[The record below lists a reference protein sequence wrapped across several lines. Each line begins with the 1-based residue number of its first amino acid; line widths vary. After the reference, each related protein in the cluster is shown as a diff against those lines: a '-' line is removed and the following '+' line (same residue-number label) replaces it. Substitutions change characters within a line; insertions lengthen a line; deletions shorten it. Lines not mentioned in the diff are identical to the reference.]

1 MDNIFYVFA
10 ALVFAAVIFLVE
22 GLSTWWTSTRGA
34 AAKRIEQRL
43 RMLSAGAHGGGEEL
57 SILKQ
62 RHLSES
68 PAFDRFLLQV
78 PRIHTLDRTLAQSG
92 VGWTVSRFLGYSV
105 VAFMLGSMSALLLRM
120 PPWIAFVIGLSL
132 LFVPLMRVLRSR
144 QRRLKQLEEQL
155 PEAADLISRALRA
168 GHAFPSTL
176 QMAGEEMPEPISGEF
191 RIAFDEI
198 NYGVPMNDAL
208 QNLATRVPLTDL
220 RYFVIAVLIQR
231 ESGGNLAE
239 ILTNISQI
247 IRERL
252 KLLASIRVLSAE
264 GRLSAWILGLLPFC
278 VGMLINILNPK
289 YLDVMWT
296 DPIGMKLVG
305 SAAVSMT
312 FGILWMRSIIRIRI

>member
-10 ALVFAAVIFLVE
+10 ALLFAAVIFLVE
-22 GLSTWWTSTRGA
+22 GVFMWWSATRGP

-43 RMLSAGAHGGGEEL
+43 RILSAGAHGGSEEL

-62 RHLSES
+62 RNLSQS
-68 PAFDRFLLQV
+68 PGVERLLLQV
-78 PRIHTLDRTLAQSG
+78 PRIHSLDRILAQSG
-92 VGWTVSRFLGYSV
+92 VGWSVSKFLSYSV
-105 VAFMLGSMSALLLRM
+105 LAFMVGSLASLLLFMPTLLAFAIGVALLM
-120 PPWIAFVIGLSL
+120 
-132 LFVPLMRVLRSR
+132 VPLLIVGRLRKK
-144 QRRLKQLEEQL
+144 RLTRLEQQL

-176 QMAGEEMPEPISGEF
+176 QMAGEEMPEPIAGEF

-208 QNLATRVPLTDL
+208 LNLATRVPLTDL

-252 KLLASIRVLSAE
+252 KLLGRIRVLSAE

-278 VGMLINILNPK
+278 VGLLITIVNPK
-289 YLDVMWT
+289 YISVLWS
-296 DPIGMKLVG
+296 DPIGLRMIAG
-305 SAAVSMT
+305 AAVSMT
-312 FGILWMRSIIRIRI
+312 LGVVWMRSIIRIRV